1 MKLDQQAA
9 ALAYAQQQQQQQQPS
24 AASFNFDQ
32 MHSTIESIETS
43 VVEQVPPPTKKSSRS
58 SSKHITT
65 DSDAIHVASSS
76 NGKIEAN
83 GSKAALLAAAAAS
96 NEGPPSASNAPLGN
110 KKAKYKGLWGK
121 VGQHGLMQ
129 AAKQKGGPESSSSA
143 SSGSTRN
150 RKGGGGSGWDQL
162 LQPVIQRQR
171 EAYHARQV
179 QIGAA
184 SGGSGWTDANMECD
198 CGQDSCP
205 RCNLLLQMDG
215 DQQW

>member
-9 ALAYAQQQQQQQQPS
+9 AAALAYAQQQQQPS

-58 SSKHITT
+58 SSKHIT

-83 GSKAALLAAAAAS
+83 GSKAALLAAAAS
-96 NEGPPSASNAPLGN
+96 EGPPSTSNAPPVLGN

-143 SSGSTRN
+143 SSGSTRT

>member
-9 ALAYAQQQQQQQQPS
+9 AAALANTYAQQPS

-32 MHSTIESIETS
+32 MHSTIESIEAT
-43 VVEQVPPPTKKSSRS
+43 VVEQVPPTVKKSSRS
-58 SSKHITT
+58 STKHVMT
-65 DSDAIHVASSS
+65 DSDAIHVASEAS
-76 NGKIEAN
+76 NGKIQAN
-83 GSKAALLAAAAAS
+83 GSKAALLAAAAAAAS
-96 NEGPPSASNAPLGN
+96 NEGAPPSASNAPPALGN

-121 VGQHGLMQ
+121 VGQHGLKQ
-129 AAKQKGGPESSSSA
+129 AAKQKPESSSSA
-143 SSGSTRN
+143 SSGGSTRA
-150 RKGGGGSGWDQL
+150 RKGGWDQL

-184 SGGSGWTDANMECD
+184 SSGSGWTDANMECD